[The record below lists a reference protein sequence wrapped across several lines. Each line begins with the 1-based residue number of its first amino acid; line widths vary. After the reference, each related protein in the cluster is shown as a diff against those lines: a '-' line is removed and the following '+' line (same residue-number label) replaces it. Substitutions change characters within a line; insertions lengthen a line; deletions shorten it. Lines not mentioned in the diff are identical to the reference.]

1 MQVSYTLD
9 QYNSGRTVVGEAITQ
24 LAKDDPRIWLL
35 TPDIGWGC
43 NDFKAAHPERF
54 IDTGIAE
61 QCVVGVSAGLA
72 LEGNI
77 PFIIGMMPFMSMRA
91 LEQVRTDLC
100 YPNLPVRI
108 IANYSGLTGNGGS
121 THYAMEDMA
130 LFSSLVNMTVCAPAD
145 PNQLKQIIL
154 KSVDWKGPMSIRMD
168 PGKNNAI
175 LYPEDVQFEIGKAY
189 AAREGK
195 DITII
200 ACGEMVSEAIK
211 ISKALEEKGISVGV
225 VDMFTIKPLDKEAVL
240 KAAAETGRIITWE
253 DHLMNNGLSSAVSD
267 VLTDHCVALKSFKR
281 FGIPQVYPG
290 FGDSQELYH
299 KYGYDGQAGQ
309 AYIEAL
315 FGKA

>member
-1 MQVSYTLD
+1 MQESYTLD
-9 QYNSGRTVVGEAITQ
+9 KFNSGRTVVGDAIVE
-24 LAKDDPRIWLL
+24 LAKNDDRIWLL

-43 NDFKAAHPERF
+43 GDFKKAHPERF

-72 LEGNI
+72 LEGAV

-91 LEQVRTDLC
+91 LEQVRTDVC
-100 YPNLPVRI
+100 YPKLPVRI

-145 PNQLKQIIL
+145 PNQLRQIIL
-154 KSVDWKGPMSIRMD
+154 KSVDWDGPMAIRMD
-168 PGKNNAI
+168 PGKNNAV
-175 LYPEDVQFEIGKAY
+175 LYPEDAQFEIGRAY
-189 AAREGK
+189 TAREGK

-200 ACGEMVSEAIK
+200 ACGEMVSEAIR
-211 ISKALEEKGISVGV
+211 ISDTLGKEGISVRV
-225 VDMFTIKPLDKEAVL
+225 IDMFTVKPLDREAVL
-240 KAAAETGRIITWE
+240 KAAEETGRIVTWE

-267 VLTDHCVALKSFKR
+267 VLTDNCVSLKSFKR

-290 FGDSQELYH
+290 FGDSKELYH
-299 KYGYDGQAGQ
+299 KYGYDGEAVTN
-309 AYIEAL
+309 YIKSL
-315 FGKA
+315 F

>member
-1 MQVSYTLD
+1 MQASYTLD
-9 QYNSGRTVVGEAITQ
+9 KFNSGRTVVGDAITE

-72 LEGNI
+72 LEGAI
-77 PFIIGMMPFMSMRA
+77 PFIIGMMPFMSMRD

-145 PNQLKQIIL
+145 PNQLKQICPVAGSATPSI
-154 KSVDWKGPMSIRMD
+154 GPAPMTSWPLIYCLNMD
-168 PGKNNAI
+168 
-175 LYPEDVQFEIGKAY
+175 
-189 AAREGK
+189 
-195 DITII
+195 
-200 ACGEMVSEAIK
+200 VSAPFYDQ
-211 ISKALEEKGISVGV
+211 ANR
-225 VDMFTIKPLDKEAVL
+225 PL
-240 KAAAETGRIITWE
+240 I
-253 DHLMNNGLSSAVSD
+253 
-267 VLTDHCVALKSFKR
+267 
-281 FGIPQVYPG
+281 
-290 FGDSQELYH
+290 
-299 KYGYDGQAGQ
+299 
-309 AYIEAL
+309 
-315 FGKA
+315 

>member
-1 MQVSYTLD
+1 MQESYTLEKF
-9 QYNSGRTVVGEAITQ
+9 NSGRTVVGDAIVE
-24 LAKDDPRIWLL
+24 LAKNDDRIWLL

-43 NDFKAAHPERF
+43 GDFKKAHPERF

-72 LEGNI
+72 LEGAV

-91 LEQVRTDLC
+91 LEQVRTDVC
-100 YPNLPVRI
+100 YPKLPVRI

-145 PNQLKQIIL
+145 PNQLRQIIL
-154 KSVDWKGPMSIRMD
+154 KSVDWDGPMAIRMD
-168 PGKNNAI
+168 PGKNNAV
-175 LYPEDVQFEIGKAY
+175 LYPEDAQFEIGRAY
-189 AAREGK
+189 TAREGK

-200 ACGEMVSEAIK
+200 ACGEMVCEAIR
-211 ISKALEEKGISVGV
+211 ISDTLGKEGISVRV
-225 VDMFTIKPLDKEAVL
+225 IDMFTVKPLDREAVL
-240 KAAAETGRIITWE
+240 KAAEETGRIVTWE

-267 VLTDHCVALKSFKR
+267 VLTDNCVSLKSFKR

-290 FGDSQELYH
+290 FGDSKELYH
-299 KYGYDGQAGQ
+299 KYGYDGEAVTN
-309 AYIEAL
+309 YIKSL
-315 FGKA
+315 F